1 MSKYW
6 TVVCGYI
13 VALLFTSQPL
23 MAQSVESPSVLKRVQ
38 EMGDLRCAVF
48 PDDPGRSAI
57 MPNGKWAGFYVDFC
71 RAVAAA
77 VLKNPDFVA
86 YVEVGSKARF
96 SVLQESKADVVMYSS
111 TWTLGRESDYQI
123 TFPAIYLFDGQGF
136 MVRKASGI
144 KSIND
149 LDGKSVCVTENTTTE
164 QMLKAVIHNRQLN
177 VKIIYANGDSFF
189 RGDCDAYTADRMN
202 LATNRANRADNP
214 SNYLILDETISR
226 EPIGPMVRNDD
237 AQWAKIIR
245 AVVNWMILAEEKGVS
260 TKTLDEVMS
269 NTQDPELKN
278 VFGQTGNIAEQ
289 LGLPQEWASQ
299 VIRAVGNYGEVYDR
313 HFGPNTA
320 IGVERGLNRPW
331 NEGGVLLSPLFK

>member
-1 MSKYW
+1 
-6 TVVCGYI
+6 
-13 VALLFTSQPL
+13 
-23 MAQSVESPSVLKRVQ
+23 
-38 EMGDLRCAVF
+38 
-48 PDDPGRSAI
+48 
-57 MPNGKWAGFYVDFC
+57 
-71 RAVAAA
+71 
-77 VLKNPDFVA
+77 
-86 YVEVGSKARF
+86 
-96 SVLQESKADVVMYSS
+96 
-111 TWTLGRESDYQI
+111 
-123 TFPAIYLFDGQGF
+123 

-289 LGLPQEWASQ
+289 LGLPKEWASQ